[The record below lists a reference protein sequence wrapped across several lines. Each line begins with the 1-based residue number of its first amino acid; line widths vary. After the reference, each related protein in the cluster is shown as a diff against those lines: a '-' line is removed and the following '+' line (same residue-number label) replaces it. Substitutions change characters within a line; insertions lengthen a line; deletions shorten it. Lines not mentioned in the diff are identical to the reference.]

1 MDRHIITIRDIARAL
16 GTSVSTV
23 SRALRD
29 SSSISKEKRREIQEY
44 ARQHEYQPNAM
55 AAALRTS
62 HVALKS
68 NLIGVVLPEFEHYY
82 FSCILTAIEET
93 CRENGY
99 FVIAAQTGDSYIRE
113 REVVEAFHR
122 QHVAGIIISQAKD
135 TAEYSHIEA
144 AIADGIPMVFV
155 DRICTGVRTSRVV
168 VDDYA
173 ASSTATEHLISCG
186 CRRIAFLGST
196 MHLEISK
203 NRFNGYRDAM
213 HKHGLQI
220 DERLVRLCDN
230 RLETESMVPLLMNLD
245 ERPDGFFAI
254 NDDTALGVLYTCKK
268 MGFRVPE
275 DICICGFA
283 DGILAKSSDPQLT
296 TIAQSGHD
304 VGRQGAQVMM
314 DTISGVIPEGQYVSR
329 VVKTKLVVRGTTRTS
344 APTSL

>member
-1 MDRHIITIRDIARAL
+1 MEKQVITIRDIAHAL
-16 GTSVSTV
+16 NTSVSTV

-29 SSSISKEKRREIQEY
+29 SSSISEERRRQIQEY
-44 ARQHEYQPNAM
+44 ARAHGYRPNVL

-62 HVALKS
+62 HAALKS

-99 FVIAAQTGDSYIRE
+99 FVIAAQTGDSYERE
-113 REVVEAFHR
+113 REVVEAFC
-122 QHVAGIIISQAKD
+122 QQNVAGIIISQAKD
-135 TAEYSHIEA
+135 TVEYGHIES

-173 ASSTATEHLISCG
+173 ASYTATEHLISCG
-186 CRRIAFLGST
+186 CQRIAFLGST

-213 HKHGLQI
+213 HRHGLHV
-220 DERLVRLCDN
+220 DERLVRQCDN
-230 RLETESMVPLLMNLD
+230 RKETESTVPQLMTLD

-268 MGFRVPE
+268 MGFRVP
-275 DICICGFA
+275 DDVCVCGFA
-283 DGILAKSSDPQLT
+283 DGILAQSSDPQLT

-304 VGRQGAQVMM
+304 VGRLGAQVMM
-314 DTISGVIPEGQYVSR
+314 DTISGTIPEGQYVSR
-329 VVKTKLVVRGTTRTS
+329 VVKTKLVVRGTTR
-344 APTSL
+344 